1 MHRSMQLAI
10 GGVTLIVLAA
20 LAAAVVLVMQLRN
33 RASALDAAGWAQR
46 FCSAEAQ
53 YAATLT
59 PAFDTL
65 DPNTLDID
73 ARKQRADRIG
83 KAQIAAATDVAKALK
98 AITPPEAART
108 FHEAR
113 VRDAEEEAASTREQ
127 LDAIAKATNAQQFV
141 LANAQVR
148 FRRDSSAQ
156 NLAAAAQALPPD
168 VVAALDAEPAC
179 RAVPGPGQPGQPGVP
194 STRGPA

>member
-1 MHRSMQLAI
+1 MQRSMQLAI
-10 GGVTLIVLAA
+10 GGVALIVLAA
-20 LAAAVVLVMQLRN
+20 AVAAVILVMQLRT
-33 RASALDAAGWAQR
+33 RAGALDAAGWAQR
-46 FCSAEAQ
+46 FCTAEAK
-53 YAATLT
+53 YAETLT
-59 PAFDTL
+59 PAFDSL
-65 DPNTLDID
+65 DPTTLDIE

-83 KAQIAAATDVAKALK
+83 KAQIQAATEVAKALK

-113 VRDAEEEAASTREQ
+113 TRDAEEEATSTREQ
-127 LDAIAKATNAQQFV
+127 LDAIAKATSAQQFV

-179 RAVPGPGQPGQPGVP
+179 RQATPPGQPGVP

>member
-10 GGVTLIVLAA
+10 GGVALIVLAA
-20 LAAAVVLVMQLRN
+20 LAAAVLLVMQLRT
-33 RASALDAAGWAQR
+33 RASALDAEGWAQR
-46 FCSAEAQ
+46 FCTAEAR
-53 YAATLT
+53 YAETLL
-59 PAFDTL
+59 PAFDNI

-73 ARKQRADRIG
+73 ARRQRADRIG
-83 KAQIAAATDVAKALK
+83 KAQIAAASEVAKTLK
-98 AITPPEAART
+98 ALTPPEAART

-113 VRDAEEEAASTREQ
+113 IRDAEEEAATTREQ

-179 RAVPGPGQPGQPGVP
+179 RALPPGQPGAP

>member
-1 MHRSMQLAI
+1 MHRSMQFAI
-10 GGVTLIVLAA
+10 GGVGLIVLAA
-20 LAAAVVLVMQLRN
+20 VAAAVVLIMQVRT
-33 RASALDAAGWAQR
+33 RANALDAPGWAQR
-46 FCSAEAQ
+46 FCAAEAK
-53 YAATLT
+53 YAETLT
-59 PAFDTL
+59 PAFDNL
-65 DPNTLDID
+65 DPNTLDIE

-83 KAQIAAATDVAKALK
+83 KAQIAAATEVAKALK

-113 VRDAEEEAASTREQ
+113 LRDAEEEAASTREQ

-179 RAVPGPGQPGQPGVP
+179 RALPPAQPGQPGIP